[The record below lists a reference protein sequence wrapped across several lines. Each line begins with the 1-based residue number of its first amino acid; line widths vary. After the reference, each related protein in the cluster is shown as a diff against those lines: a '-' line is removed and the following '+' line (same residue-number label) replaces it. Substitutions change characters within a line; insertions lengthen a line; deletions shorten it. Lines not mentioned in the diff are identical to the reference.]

1 MFGRKY
7 RFRSAERVIAEI
19 EDKRPKHIFFY
30 DDNFAADVKRLK
42 VLLRMMIER
51 GLVIP
56 WQAQVRTDVARD
68 PELLDLMKRSGCE
81 TLGLGL
87 ESVDQ
92 ATLDALHKSQ
102 TVADIVAAIDAHP
115 RERHPGPRH
124 VRAGRRHRR
133 PQRARAT
140 ADFAIAHDI
149 DTIMLNVLTPA
160 PGTQWFAD
168 MDAAGRIFD
177 KRWDLYD
184 GQHVM
189 MTPLRMTPRELQ
201 AELMDAYRRFYSLRR
216 WLGHIAGRRWL
227 TVRDHLWCWWFT
239 RTWKRHPRNRRY
251 LQELATMTSVL
262 RAVRRRGR
270 CLTHAGPP
278 GWHAL
283 HRRWRRRWRHR

>member
-1 MFGRKY
+1 MR
-7 RFRSAERVIAEI
+7 
-19 EDKRPKHIFFY
+19 
-30 DDNFAADVKRLK
+30 
-42 VLLRMMIER
+42 
-51 GLVIP
+51 
-56 WQAQVRTDVARD
+56 
-68 PELLDLMKRSGCE
+68 RSGCE

-102 TVADIVAAIDAHP
+102 TVADIVAAIDAIHHNGI
-115 RERHPGPRH
+115 RVHGMFVLGADTDDRHT
-124 VRAGRRHRR
+124 
-133 PQRARAT
+133 ARAT
-140 ADFAIAHDI
+140 AEFAIAHDI

-189 MTPLRMTPRELQ
+189 MTPLRMTPVELQ

-216 WLGHIAGRRWL
+216 WLGHIARGRWL

-251 LQELATMTSVL
+251 LEELTARTAAAQQAAAASGHTAPG
-262 RAVRRRGR
+262 RAAEAWRG
-270 CLTHAGPP
+270 
-278 GWHAL
+278 
-283 HRRWRRRWRHR
+283 